1 MHSSQCRPLK
11 PTSCRTCLQD
21 TRWIMN
27 FWGHLTIGTIGIQSF
42 KSSKKNDFFSRNHFK
57 ESPFPQCLF
66 QINDQRRACGAG
78 PRGPRGPTGAHWGPR
93 GPYTTSDDLRLVLS
107 QRTLNWEF
115 VARLNAVMCHSIDV
129 CQWCVYDWWRTIRW
143 PDVLWDGQTP
153 CVSVTSGVLWGR
165 SLWWRAYIR
174 AFTHLCKYMLT
185 IYSKG

>member
-27 FWGHLTIGTIGIQSF
+27 FWGHLTGTIGIQSF
-42 KSSKKNDFFSRNHFK
+42 KSSKKNDFSVVIILKKAHFP
-57 ESPFPQCLF
+57 SVSFRSMIRGGPVGP
-66 QINDQRRACGAG
+66 DPGAPG
-78 PRGPRGPTGAHWGPR
+78 GPRGPTGALYH
-93 GPYTTSDDLRLVLS
+93 SDDLRLVLS

-129 CQWCVYDWWRTIRW
+129 CQWCVYDWWWTIQW

-165 SLWWRAYIR
+165 SLW
-174 AFTHLCKYMLT
+174 
-185 IYSKG
+185 